1 MTGKGRSPRSHRTPG
16 PAPHWPPVLCSI
28 QHISGRDEG
37 RLSMT
42 QRRQA
47 PPGTDTPTLP
57 QSARH
62 PNPSTICPTPQPL
75 HKLPD
80 TPTPPQ
86 PGRHP
91 NLADTPTPPQP
102 ARHPNPSKTCLLERR
117 FHWTRLMA
125 ASSGMQY
132 ISVNPPSLLCLQ
144 RRWSH
149 VAAPRLPCLIFP
161 LRADILRPVFSS
173 FV

>member
-62 PNPSTICPTPQPL
+62 PNPSTNCPTPQPL
-75 HKLPD
+75 H
-80 TPTPPQ
+80 
-86 PGRHP
+86 
-91 NLADTPTPPQP
+91 NLADTPTWPTPQP
-102 ARHPNPSKTCLLERR
+102 LHNLLDTPTPPKPAY
-117 FHWTRLMA
+117 W
-125 ASSGMQY
+125 
-132 ISVNPPSLLCLQ
+132 SVGSTGHGLWQ
-144 RRWSH
+144 RRPECNTSRSTRRVCSAYKGGGLTWRPLVSH
-149 VAAPRLPCLIFP
+149 V
-161 LRADILRPVFSS
+161 
-173 FV
+173 